1 MTLQELDT
9 QKYIA
14 LETYKKDGTG
24 VVTPVWVAGEND
36 KIYAWTD
43 GNSWKVKRIRN
54 NETVRVCAS
63 DSRGTP
69 QSDWLEAKAHVV
81 ETPEAEAAM
90 QKRLSKKYGFQFKLF
105 YWMGR
110 IRNRGGNHV
119 VIEISE

>member
-1 MTLQELDT
+1 MTLQELGT
-9 QKYIA
+9 AQYIA

-36 KIYAWTD
+36 KIYAWTE
-43 GNSWKVKRIRN
+43 GNSWKVKRIGN
-54 NETVRVCAS
+54 NESVRVCAS

-69 QSDWLEAKAHVV
+69 KSDWLEAKAHVLESPED
-81 ETPEAEAAM
+81 ETVM

-105 YWMGR
+105 YLMGR

-119 VIEISE
+119 VIEISN

>member
-1 MTLQELDT
+1 MTLQELGST
-9 QKYIA
+9 PYIA

-36 KIYAWTD
+36 KIYAWTE
-43 GNSWKVKRIRN
+43 GNSWKVKRIRH
-54 NETVRVCAS
+54 NENVRVCAS

-81 ETPEAEAAM
+81 ETPEADSAM

-105 YWMGR
+105 YLMGR

-119 VIEISE
+119 VIELSE